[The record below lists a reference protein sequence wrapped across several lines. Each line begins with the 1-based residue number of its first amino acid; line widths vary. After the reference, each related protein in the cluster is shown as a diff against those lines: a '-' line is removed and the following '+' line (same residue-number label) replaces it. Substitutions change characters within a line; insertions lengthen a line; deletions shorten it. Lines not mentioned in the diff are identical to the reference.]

1 MTTQAPTPTAWPSDG
16 GLMITHEMIVSRFM
30 RTLLV
35 FGREKAIELYDDYVR
50 LLHPFPGWE
59 RTSQKLEDILI
70 DDAIKHNRKQNCA
83 PGELPDELSTDA
95 AMILWQKVQEAGF
108 VDENYQPLIS
118 RSQAAML
125 ADAISV
131 KLNIINNKWKLF
143 EALWDRKNM
152 YNDYYHALSQRKS
165 LQFQDKLKKHFAD

>member
-1 MTTQAPTPTAWPSDG
+1 M
-16 GLMITHEMIVSRFM
+16 
-30 RTLLV
+30 
-35 FGREKAIELYDDYVR
+35 
-50 LLHPFPGWE
+50 
-59 RTSQKLEDILI
+59 EDILI
-70 DDAIKHNRKQNCA
+70 NDANKHNRKQNCA

-143 EALWDRKNM
+143 EALWNRKNM

-165 LQFQDKLKKHFAD
+165 LQFQDKLKKLFAD